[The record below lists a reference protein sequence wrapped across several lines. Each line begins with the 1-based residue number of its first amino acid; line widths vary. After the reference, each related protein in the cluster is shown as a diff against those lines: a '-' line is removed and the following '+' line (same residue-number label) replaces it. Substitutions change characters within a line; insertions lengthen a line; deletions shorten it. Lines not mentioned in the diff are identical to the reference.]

1 MENICTMYALR
12 GAINVLA
19 NIAYLEE
26 SLLIGA
32 STQKVTDLTMHPIN
46 STLAYS
52 PVTPNSGQTIK
63 FNMVTGNCNMV
74 TGHKAGH
81 RRS

>member
-1 MENICTMYALR
+1 MTTDNICTMYALR

-19 NIAYLEE
+19 NIAYWED
-26 SLLIGA
+26 SLLIVA

-52 PVTPNSGQTIK
+52 Q
-63 FNMVTGNCNMV
+63 
-74 TGHKAGH
+74 
-81 RRS
+81 